1 MKALLFD
8 VGNTR
13 LKWGVATDGEIGRTG
28 HVSLKRLNDS
38 GFAALTTRLPR
49 RIDQVMASNVAGPS
63 FGARLAAVIGIHCGR
78 ELRFAKTERTAHGV
92 TNAYRR
98 PRQLGVDRWV
108 AMIGAWAEF
117 ESACVVVDAGT
128 AVTIDVLDDQ
138 GMHLG
143 GQILPGVSLMAQAL
157 SGETSDI
164 GPVARRIKGTAS
176 GLTMFAHSTAAA
188 VQNGAWNAV
197 TGAVERAIN
206 ALRSNAYDPVVVLTG
221 GDGSRMLD
229 ALSETPQW
237 RPDLVLQGLLHIL
250 ESRQ

>member
-1 MKALLFD
+1 MKALLLD

-13 LKWGVATDGEIGRTG
+13 LKWGVAKDGTIARTG
-28 HVSLKRLNDS
+28 HVSLERLNDS

-49 RIDQVMASNVAGPS
+49 RVDQVMVSNVAGPS
-63 FGARLAAVIGIHCGR
+63 FGARLSAVLGIHCGC

-108 AMIGAWAEF
+108 AMIGAWTEF

-128 AVTIDVLDDQ
+128 AVTIDVLDDE
-138 GMHLG
+138 GVHLG
-143 GQILPGVSLMAQAL
+143 GQILPGVSLMARAL

-164 GPVARRIKGTAS
+164 GPVVRRTKVAAS
-176 GLTMFAHSTAAA
+176 GLDLFSDSTAAA
-188 VQNGAWNAV
+188 VQSGAWNAV

-229 ALSETPQW
+229 ALSEMPHW

-250 ESRQ
+250 ESRP